1 MNEESAKS
9 FQDSLFKALNLFN
22 NHEWYEAHDAFEEI
36 WNSVD
41 GDERQ
46 VIQGI
51 LQVSVS
57 QFHLSKGN
65 LNGATILLGEG
76 LGRIKTRTKINLGID
91 LLMYTSGTSSF
102 RDKVFKREVTLNHQY
117 PFDLGVIWSD
127 PPRKMICLE
136 PWTSPRNSFV
146 DGFRNIMIPS
156 KDSISLNAS
165 IQIKS
170 LK

>member
-1 MNEESAKS
+1 MNEECKDS
-9 FQDSLFKALNLFN
+9 FKESLLIALNLFN

-76 LGRIKTRTKINLGID
+76 LGRIKTRTKINLGVD
-91 LLMYTSGTSSF
+91 LDSF
-102 RDKVFKREVTLNHQY
+102 CR
-117 PFDLGVIWSD
+117 
-127 PPRKMICLE
+127 CLE
-136 PWTSPRNSFV
+136 NLLRKLQYKEALS
-146 DGFRNIMIPS
+146 
-156 KDSISLNAS
+156 DSD
-165 IQIKS
+165 KPF
-170 LK
+170 LKPLP

>member
-1 MNEESAKS
+1 MKEESAKS
-9 FQDSLFKALNLFN
+9 FKDSFSIALNLFN

-36 WNSVD
+36 WNTVD

-91 LLMYTSGTSSF
+91 LDSF
-102 RDKVFKREVTLNHQY
+102 CRCLEHLLRKLQYKETLNESDK
-117 PFDLGVIWSD
+117 PF
-127 PPRKMICLE
+127 
-136 PWTSPRNSFV
+136 
-146 DGFRNIMIPS
+146 
-156 KDSISLNAS
+156 
-165 IQIKS
+165 
-170 LK
+170 LKPLS

>member
-1 MNEESAKS
+1 MNEDSTKR
-9 FQDSLFKALNLFN
+9 FKDSLFIALNLFN
-22 NHEWYEAHDAFEEI
+22 DHQWYEAHDAFEEI
-36 WNSVD
+36 WNFVD

-91 LLMYTSGTSSF
+91 LESLC
-102 RDKVFKREVTLNHQY
+102 E
-117 PFDLGVIWSD
+117 
-127 PPRKMICLE
+127 CLE
-136 PWTSPRNSFV
+136 DLLRKLQYNE
-146 DGFRNIMIPS
+146 I
-156 KDSISLNAS
+156 LNEND
-165 IQIKS
+165 KPF
-170 LK
+170 LKPL

>member
-1 MNEESAKS
+1 MNVQTTKS
-9 FQDSLFKALNLFN
+9 LEDSFFTALNLFN

-91 LLMYTSGTSSF
+91 LDSF
-102 RDKVFKREVTLNHQY
+102 CR
-117 PFDLGVIWSD
+117 
-127 PPRKMICLE
+127 CLE
-136 PWTSPRNSFV
+136 DLLRKLQHKQLLDENDKPF
-146 DGFRNIMIPS
+146 
-156 KDSISLNAS
+156 
-165 IQIKS
+165 
-170 LK
+170 LKTLS

>member
-1 MNEESAKS
+1 MNDKS
-9 FQDSLFKALNLFN
+9 TKGFKESLFFALNLFN

-51 LQVSVS
+51 LQVSVA

-91 LLMYTSGTSSF
+91 LDSF
-102 RDKVFKREVTLNHQY
+102 CRCLEESLRKLQYKETLNEKDK
-117 PFDLGVIWSD
+117 PF
-127 PPRKMICLE
+127 
-136 PWTSPRNSFV
+136 
-146 DGFRNIMIPS
+146 
-156 KDSISLNAS
+156 
-165 IQIKS
+165 
-170 LK
+170 LKLL

>member
-1 MNEESAKS
+1 MNEESTKS
-9 FQDSLFKALNLFN
+9 FKALFLNALILFN
-22 NHEWYEAHDAFEEI
+22 NHQWYEAHDAFEEI

-76 LGRIKTRTKINLGID
+76 LGRIKTRTRINLGID
-91 LLMYTSGTSSF
+91 LESF
-102 RDKVFKREVTLNHQY
+102 CQ
-117 PFDLGVIWSD
+117 
-127 PPRKMICLE
+127 CLE
-136 PWTSPRNSFV
+136 NLLKKLQY
-146 DGFRNIMIPS
+146 NEI
-156 KDSISLNAS
+156 LNEND
-165 IQIKS
+165 KPF
-170 LK
+170 LKPL